1 MVLKLEVNKLHFPT
15 VLLLHTI
22 NVSDCTALWMQI
34 ITSCSLTDISCV
46 SLPFCVKVSES
57 SAAIVYD
64 FCNTG
69 RIWFSLPK
77 YLEKHKEQNLHSF
90 LASFSL

>member
-57 SAAIVYD
+57 SATIVYD

-77 YLEKHKEQNLHSF
+77 YLGKTQGAKSSQF
-90 LASFSL
+90 LGLL